1 MITHKHTRR
10 LARGHLIKGE
20 QQSEEDNLRLRGDVA
35 AYFTP
40 PRALNHTV
48 SRSAPLQESNMDAFP
63 LQSSSH
69 LPPPSALISGV
80 WSRSMLIT
88 P

>member
-1 MITHKHTRR
+1 MITHKHTGT

-20 QQSEEDNLRLRGDVA
+20 QQSEEDNLRLCSDVA

-40 PRALNHTV
+40 PRELHHTV
-48 SRSAPLQESNMDAFP
+48 SRTPPLQESNMDAVP

-69 LPPPSALISGV
+69 LPSPSALISAV